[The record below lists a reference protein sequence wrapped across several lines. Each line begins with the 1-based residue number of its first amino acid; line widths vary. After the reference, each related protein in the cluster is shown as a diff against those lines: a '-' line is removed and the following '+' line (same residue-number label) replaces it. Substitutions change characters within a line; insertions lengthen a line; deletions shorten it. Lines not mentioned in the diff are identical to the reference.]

1 LPEPDDNSDEPRV
14 RLWRLPRQLLL
25 ALINGT
31 AILVI
36 VAAILAI
43 VASSKVTHLANDVAS
58 TMTDAV
64 LSRVD
69 VKPQQVLANLHNV
82 AADVRELAE
91 SLKQARAEGAAR
103 LDPEV
108 AKLSERLSA
117 LQASVQQLREARSS
131 LIDEAIMRMGSAL
144 AESLQS
150 FKECKSAQ

>member
-1 LPEPDDNSDEPRV
+1 VFLKWTEVRDFLVIQIKFPPLLQARQEASLPEPDSDELRV

-43 VASSKVTHLANDVAS
+43 VASSKVAHLANDVAS

-91 SLKQARAEGAAR
+91 SLKQARAEGGAR
-103 LDPEV
+103 LWQN
-108 AKLSERLSA
+108 L
-117 LQASVQQLREARSS
+117 AR
-131 LIDEAIMRMGSAL
+131 G
-144 AESLQS
+144 
-150 FKECKSAQ
+150 